1 MITVTSKGLETA
13 YTPPPHTHLKKNSEF
28 ANYMQTYWKDLLQ
41 NDYKNK
47 EDTLISVFVTI
58 SITEFYNVE
67 SKLDI
72 TQEQRLLMKMI
83 LIKNKQKCMCD
94 LIKGQL

>member
-1 MITVTSKGLETA
+1 
-13 YTPPPHTHLKKNSEF
+13 
-28 ANYMQTYWKDLLQ
+28 MQTYWKDLLQ

-58 SITEFYNVE
+58 SVTEFYNVE